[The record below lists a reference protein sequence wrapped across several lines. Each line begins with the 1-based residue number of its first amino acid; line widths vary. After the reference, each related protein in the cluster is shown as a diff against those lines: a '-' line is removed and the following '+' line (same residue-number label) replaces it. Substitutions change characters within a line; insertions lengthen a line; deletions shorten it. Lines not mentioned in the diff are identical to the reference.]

1 MEHTHTMNRNLD
13 VFVDSTP
20 VKFLL
25 SIVRG
30 GQRFKFILYPM
41 GWGLLAAGEDG
52 TFFLTPFP

>member
-1 MEHTHTMNRNLD
+1 MNRNLD
-13 VFVDSTP
+13 FFVDSTP

-41 GWGLLAAGEDG
+41 GWGLLGAGEDG